1 VRRLFAIAVAP
12 STWRRWAYLILGG
25 AMCVPFGTFG
35 GLVFDAVTPAVSDPL
50 AIALGALVAGV
61 ALPLAIGHLAAV
73 RELELVA
80 ARALLDV
87 RTGEWVP
94 ERRRGAWSFYVHLL
108 AGGVIS
114 GATLYS
120 LTEFPLALVAI
131 MYAAA
136 GIGALL
142 ARLAPTLL
150 GPSAAEQLAILA
162 ERNRV
167 ARELHDSV
175 GHALGVVSIQA
186 AAAERVLDADPEF
199 AREALRHIA
208 ASAREGQRDLDHA
221 LGLLRDDSPPA
232 RSLRDLPQ
240 LLETADVAAD
250 VSGDLER
257 VTGTV
262 SREAYRIIQE
272 GLTNAARHAGGP
284 ARLRVNVREDR
295 LRLELSN
302 PVGSARPG
310 GGRGLKG
317 IEERVAALRGRMSA
331 GRDGGDFRLTVE
343 LPL

>member
-1 VRRLFAIAVAP
+1 VRRLFAIPLAP

-35 GLVFDAVTPAVSDPL
+35 GLVFDALTPAVSDPV

-87 RTGEWVP
+87 KTGEWVP
-94 ERRRGAWSFYVHLL
+94 ENWRGAWSFYVHLL

-120 LTEFPLALVAI
+120 LTEFPLALIPI
-131 MYAAA
+131 MYAVA
-136 GIGALL
+136 GVGALL

-150 GPSAAEQLAILA
+150 GPSVAEQIAILA

-186 AAAERVLDADPEF
+186 AAAERVLDANPEF

-221 LGLLRDDSPPA
+221 LGILREEP
-232 RSLRDLPQ
+232 RSLRDLGA
-240 LLETADVAAD
+240 LLETSDVAAD
-250 VSGDLER
+250 ISGDLER
-257 VTGTV
+257 VPGAV

-272 GLTNAARHAGGP
+272 GLTNASRHAGGA
-284 ARLRVNVREDR
+284 ARLRVAVGEDR
-295 LRLELSN
+295 LELELSN
-302 PVGSARPG
+302 PVGRSRPG
-310 GGRGLKG
+310 GGRGLPG
-317 IEERVAALRGRMSA
+317 LEERVAALRGQMSA
-331 GRDGGDFRLTVE
+331 GRENGVFRLTVE